1 MLLPMASLLLAPAAA
16 SGADPLVDLSKL
28 HIKSANIIFTYT
40 DDTVHSLPVQ
50 LNSVGKLSDGITSVA
65 VAQKSVN
72 GQTNEYTLT
81 LKSINEKEL
90 KFVDCELLF
99 EPDLTA
105 SDVRVF
111 ANSDTTNSRV
121 TVRSMAECDGAM
133 SKDVGAWRS
142 SKTGKL
148 FGVAL
153 STVDR
158 FWAYLRYTSH
168 GVKLRYAMEDKPLKH
183 GQSYRLE
190 KFIISAP
197 SHADELFRTYTE
209 LMAKRYRVKVTDKI
223 PTGWCSWSCCYG
235 NLSSDIAKDA
245 LHGLMSNYGQTKPNT
260 LQLDDGWQ
268 RGLSFGGYWTPRFDG
283 LNEVAAEV
291 KSNGVDFGLWF
302 APFITSTSS
311 GFYTEYPQYKYNKI
325 KETAAEY
332 TLTYSNNEDY
342 CYPMAINKPETLEYF
357 RTIFQRATREYGA
370 SYFKLDFLLM
380 GLRSAYSN
388 EQLVIYPDDYIVA
401 IYRRALK
408 TIRDAVGKDVYLL
421 ACGAPIPE
429 SIGILDGIRV
439 TEDITQWGTESK
451 NQWNLIKWC
460 SNNIALRYFYHDR
473 LFVNDADGVVV
484 RDYDIGDSAVI
495 PYEEARV
502 WATAV
507 AFSGGASLINEF
519 IDKIGN
525 DRKQLYRHIL
535 PVLGKAG
542 RPLDFFEDGQPSTQ
556 VIDLEDGSKLVAMY
570 NWSDADASRTLLFS
584 ELGLK
589 GKCIV
594 YNGWESRLEGIRADK
609 LTVDMARHT
618 AQVYRITPVPKHPQV
633 VCADTSL
640 FAGADLYSS
649 SFSGSTLKVL
659 ASEKLKQCASTDM
672 FIYLPIG
679 YTIDGTEEV
688 FSADEGSIVK
698 VGPTQAGRKSYH
710 IGKQ

>member
-1 MLLPMASLLLAPAAA
+1 MLFSMTSLLASSAA
-16 SGADPLVDLSKL
+16 SGAAPLAELAKL
-28 HIKSANIIFTYT
+28 NIQTANIVMTYT
-40 DDTVHSLPVQ
+40 DGTINTLPVQ
-50 LNSVGKLSDGITSVA
+50 LHSPGKLSDGVTAVTVA
-65 VAQKSVN
+65 VKSVN
-72 GQTNEYTLT
+72 GQTNEYTLS
-81 LKSINEKEL
+81 LKPITEKSL

-99 EPDLTA
+99 TPDLTA

-121 TVRSMAECDGAM
+121 TVRSMADSNGQM
-133 SKDVGAWRS
+133 SKDVGAWHS
-142 SKTGKL
+142 AKTGKL
-148 FGVAL
+148 LGVAL
-153 STVDR
+153 TTVDR
-158 FWAYLRYTSH
+158 FWAYLRYTPN
-168 GVKLRYAMEDKPLKH
+168 GVKVRFAMEDKPLIK

-197 SHADELFRTYTE
+197 KQVDELFRTYTDI
-209 LMAKRYRVKVTDKI
+209 MAKRYRVKVTDKI
-223 PTGWCSWSCCYG
+223 PTGWCSWSCAYG
-235 NLSSDIAKDA
+235 NLSKDVAKAA
-245 LHGLMSNYGQTKPNT
+245 LHNLMSEYGQTKPNT

-268 RGLSFGGYWTPRFDG
+268 RGQSFGGYWTPRIDG
-283 LNEVAAEV
+283 LNEVASEV
-291 KSNGVDFGLWF
+291 KSHDVDFGLWF

-311 GFYTEYPQYKYNKI
+311 GFFTDYPQYKYVKTNDA
-325 KETAAEY
+325 AAEY
-332 TLTYSNNEDY
+332 TLTYSNKEDY
-342 CYPMAINKPETLEYF
+342 CYPMAINKPETLEYLK
-357 RTIFQRATREYGA
+357 TIFERATKEYGA

-473 LFVNDADGVVV
+473 LFINDPDGLVV

-502 WATAV
+502 WATSV

-525 DRKQLYRHIL
+525 DRKQLYHHIL

-542 RPLDFFEDGQPSTQ
+542 RPLDFFEAGQPSTL
-556 VIDLEDGSKLVAMY
+556 VIDLEDGSKLLAVY
-570 NWSDADASRTLLFS
+570 NWSDTETVKTIELTD
-584 ELGLK
+584 LGLK
-589 GKCIV
+589 GPCV
-594 YNGWESRLEGIRADK
+594 LFNGWESRLEGFIADK
-609 LTVDMARHT
+609 LTLNMAKHT
-618 AQVYRITPVPKHPQV
+618 AQVYRITPVSKKPAIV
-633 VCADTSL
+633 GADTSV
-640 FAGADLYSS
+640 FCGAEVFSS
-649 SFSGSTLKVL
+649 SQSGSSFIITANDKRTQCSSTKVYV
-659 ASEKLKQCASTDM
+659 
-672 FIYLPIG
+672 YLPMG
-679 YTIDGTEEV
+679 YTIDGTDLV
-688 FSADEGSIVK
+688 FSGDEGSIVK
-698 VGPTQAGRKSYH
+698 LGTMQAGRKSYH
-710 IGKQ
+710 IGKK